1 MQPIFNPLHLLDYL
15 EEGQR
20 HRQALAVFLKVSRF
34 QTAHHLTTHS
44 LQFPKVSGARD
55 GTVALTWLADLPIG
69 TFISHLFFIAVYERT
84 LFKRYEQK
92 KRGGGSKKQ
101 NPPLAGKAITLLLG
115 GSGQNPRDPFFGS
128 LVCLYS
134 GKILAGTESQGLA
147 PSPSPFPLRRSLLE
161 SGSFKGFPAPAS
173 AAQMLSVKLKEGFK
187 RILFSFKCPCFLK
200 H

>member
-20 HRQALAVFLKVSRF
+20 HRQALAMFLKVSRF

-92 KRGGGSKKQ
+92 KRGRGAKNKTHPWQ
-101 NPPLAGKAITLLLG
+101 WKLLLCYWG
-115 GSGQNPRDPFFGS
+115 AQDRIPGTSS

-147 PSPSPFPLRRSLLE
+147 PSPCPFPLRRSLLE

>member
-20 HRQALAVFLKVSRF
+20 HRQALAMFLKVSRF

-115 GSGQNPRDPFFGS
+115 GSGQNPRDLFSGLS
-128 LVCLYS
+128 LLWEDPCWDRVT
-134 GKILAGTESQGLA
+134 GTG
-147 PSPSPFPLRRSLLE
+147 PFPVPLSSE
-161 SGSFKGFPAPAS
+161 KIPAGKWQFQGFSSPGFS
-173 AAQMLSVKLKEGFK
+173 SSDAQRQIK
-187 RILFSFKCPCFLK
+187 RGL
-200 H
+200 

>member
-1 MQPIFNPLHLLDYL
+1 MQPVFNPLHLLDYL
-15 EEGQR
+15 EEEQR
-20 HRQALAVFLKVSRF
+20 HRQALAMFLKVSRF

-44 LQFPKVSGARD
+44 LQFPKVSSARD

-69 TFISHLFFIAVYERT
+69 TFISHLFFHSCLWEDPV
-84 LFKRYEQK
+84 QK
-92 KRGGGSKKQ
+92 IWTKEK
-101 NPPLAGKAITLLLG
+101 AGEAKNKTHPWQWKLLLCYWG
-115 GSGQNPRDPFFGS
+115 AQDRIPGTPS

-147 PSPSPFPLRRSLLE
+147 PSLSPFAGRRSLLE